1 MIEIYINNQKI
12 DFNETL
18 NIKNQSFDIYDF
30 SLGSVINSYT
40 LEASLTDSNKKIF
53 SFLDNPVAKQTA
65 KLTGKIY
72 ADGLQIL
79 SGNVRILNIQ
89 KTKIRFIIQGSSWID
104 KLNGI
109 YIDEVFTSSDNHT
122 FNYTNMSASWSGSG
136 NNYRYPFINFGKTV
150 RGSNNFDLVNFVP
163 MWKIGYIIT
172 RIFEAAKVNLN
183 TSSWIVST
191 GGQDMYVLAPCKTR
205 VASDFGTDKTF
216 AQRVTNL
223 TDNQVSGSHP
233 TLTTITVTLNKT
245 NVDFDT
251 NISGNATAWNNTN
264 DSYTIPASGTYRFVL
279 KVAVKCGHDSLGSFS
294 SIVRTVTASIVSSSL
309 GTVATLFKNSGMT
322 FDGSLCLTLDSGYI
336 SLDSGDAISVTLNIT
351 SQAYNAGTTR
361 TVTMETD
368 ASNANME
375 ISAITDTWC
384 LYPGE
389 FFVQNP
395 SKYLPHITAI
405 DFIRGI
411 KEAFGLVFWYDLL
424 SNSVHCNPLNT
435 YLGQTIIDYSNK
447 QDYQDD
453 TDLEIIASNYKKN
466 ISLRL
471 KPDTSDIIYNN
482 EVSNVGIPAKKDI
495 VLASLSAQEGTDIVE
510 NSLLSPTPLF
520 KYGVAGMY
528 FLVPPAIH
536 GATLN
541 PDYRP
546 FDWNIRLMKWIGET
560 SGTTHYIY
568 SHYYDVTPVTR
579 TVYAKSEA
587 ASMVDNYLFFSKYYY
602 SIDNGKFIEVS
613 VIMTPSEFLKFQSVL
628 TTAANEGF
636 RACYKLNI
644 NGSDGMYYVTSIVFD
659 GKRAKLSLIQK

>member
-18 NIKNQSFDIYDF
+18 NIKNQAFDIYDF

-40 LEASLTDSNKKIF
+40 LEASLTDNNKKIF
-53 SFLDNPVAKQTA
+53 SFLNSPTAKQTT
-65 KLTGKIY
+65 KLTGKIFS
-72 ADGLQIL
+72 DGLQIL
-79 SGNVRILNIQ
+79 SGGVRILTIL
-89 KTKIRFIIQGSSWID
+89 KSKIKFIIQGSSWID
-104 KLNGI
+104 KLSSI
-109 YIDEVFTSSDNHT
+109 FIDDVFTSSDNHSFT
-122 FNYTNMSASWSGSG
+122 YTNMSASWTGTG

-183 TSSWIVST
+183 ASSWIVST

-205 VASDFGTDKTF
+205 LASDFGLDKLF

-223 TDNQVSGSHP
+223 TDNQTSGSHGAGQ
-233 TLTTITVTLNKT
+233 TIPFTLNKS
-245 NVDFDT
+245 NIDFDT
-251 NISGNATAWNNTN
+251 NVSGSGWNITN

-279 KVAVKCGHDSLGSFS
+279 KVAITCGHDSLGSFTGITR
-294 SIVRTVTASIVSSSL
+294 SIDATIVSSTL
-309 GTVATLFKNSGMT
+309 GTIATLSKNSGMT
-322 FDGSLCLTLDSGYI
+322 FDGSLSLTLDSGYI
-336 SLDSGDAISVTLNIT
+336 SLDLNDVISVTINAT
-351 SQAYNAGTTR
+351 STAYNAGTTR
-361 TVTMETD
+361 TVTISTTD
-368 ASNANME
+368 ASANME
-375 ISAITDTWC
+375 ISSIQDTWN

-389 FFVQNP
+389 YFVQNP
-395 SKYLPHITAI
+395 SKYLPHMTAI
-405 DFIRGI
+405 DFIKGL

-424 SNSVHCNPLNT
+424 TNSVHINPLNT
-435 YLGQTIIDYSNK
+435 FLGQTCIDYSNK
-447 QDYQDD
+447 QDYKDD
-453 TDLEIIASNYKKN
+453 TELEIIASNYKKN

-471 KPDTSDIIYNN
+471 KPDTTDIIYNN

-495 VLASLSAQEGTDIVE
+495 VLTSLSVQEGSEINE
-510 NSLLSPTPLF
+510 NSIFSPIPLF

-536 GATLN
+536 GTTLN

-579 TVYAKSEA
+579 TVYAKSET
-587 ASMVDNYLFFSKYYY
+587 ASMSDNYILFSKYYY
-602 SIDNGKFIEVS
+602 SVDNGKSIEVS
-613 VIMTPSEFLKFQSVL
+613 IIMTASEFLKFQSVI

-644 NGSDGMYYVTSIVFD
+644 NGADGMYYITSIVFD